1 MHDLGELI
9 LEGVA
14 NSFEAG
20 ADKVAIELRKSV
32 IDDNNIDNHNGFFSI
47 RIQDNGTLVEGN
59 PYFENGF
66 STKKGQRGKG
76 LALIHLVDSSAR
88 LYRQDGNTVLFFQ
101 AEDDGSLD
109 NIEDVLFPIFQLDI
123 RIEFRYLVD
132 DKEILFLSR
141 EKGDRLQT
149 IKEIA
154 AFKQMIRLKIRSV

>member
-20 ADKVAIELRKSV
+20 ADKIAIELRKTNSS
-32 IDDNNIDNHNGFFSI
+32 FFSI
-47 RIQDNGTLVEGN
+47 KIKDNGNLLEGN
-59 PYFENGF
+59 PYFADGF
-66 STKKGQRGKG
+66 STKNGKRGRG
-76 LALIHLVDSSAR
+76 LAMIHYLDSSAR
-88 LYRQDGNTVLFFQ
+88 LYREDGYTELFFQ
-101 AEDDGSLD
+101 AVDDGSLD

-123 RIEFRYLVD
+123 KIEFRYLID
-132 DKEILFLSR
+132 DKEILFLSK
-141 EKGDRLQT
+141 ENGEELQT